1 MKPRTTLLLLFAL
14 FSSPAAFAQV
24 DVLTAQYD
32 LNRTSSNMQET
43 LLTRANVNSAQ
54 FGKLFTRSL
63 DAPFYGSPLIVTN
76 FNVPG
81 VGVRNLVYVAT
92 LGNTVY
98 AFDADNPTVNAPYWS
113 VNLGA
118 PMQTTCC
125 FVGSSLGILST
136 PFIDRSTNTIYV
148 AAVIQSNDVG
158 LYIFALD
165 LSTGAFKF
173 NSPQRITYTF

>member
-1 MKPRTTLLLLFAL
+1 MKLRTIILLLLFAL
-14 FSSPAAFAQV
+14 LASEGVFAQV

-43 LLTRANVNSAQ
+43 SLTDDNVNTAQ
-54 FGKLFTRSL
+54 FGKIFTRYL
-63 DAPFYGSPLIVTN
+63 DAPFYGWPLIVTN

-81 VGVRNLVYVAT
+81 VGVRDLVFVAT

-98 AFDADNPTVNAPYWS
+98 AFDADNPAVNAPYWS

-118 PMQTTCC
+118 PLQTICC
-125 FVGSSLGILST
+125 FVGSTLGILST

-148 AAVIQSNDVG
+148 AATIQSGDVG
-158 LYIFALD
+158 LYVFALD
-165 LSTGAFKF
+165 LGTGALKF
-173 NSPQRITYTF
+173 NSPRRIT